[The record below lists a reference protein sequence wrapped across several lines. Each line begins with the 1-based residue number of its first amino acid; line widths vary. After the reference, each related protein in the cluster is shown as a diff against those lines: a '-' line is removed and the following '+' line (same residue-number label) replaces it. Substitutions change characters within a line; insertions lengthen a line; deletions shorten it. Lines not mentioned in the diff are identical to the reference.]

1 MMRPLSAAELL
12 DAWEHA
18 QTLRPVD
25 RPLALLERAL
35 ADDVGRDDLV
45 AAGVGRRD
53 AWLLELRELEFGPRV
68 RGLASCAGCG
78 AELESEFDVADV
90 RAPFADSTVSH
101 TVVVKGTQVTVRVP
115 TSRDLAAVADIDDL
129 ARAARVLL
137 ERCIVSDAPTLEDPG
152 RELLADAIADLDPQA
167 DVVLTLTCP
176 NCAALARETFDVAE
190 FLWIEVCSWA
200 EQTLDDVDAL
210 ARAYGWPEHEVLA
223 LSPWRRQRYVELV
236 ET

>member
-25 RPLALLERAL
+25 RPLALLEHAL

-45 AAGVGRRD
+45 AASVGRRD

-78 AELESEFDVADV
+78 TELESEFDVADV

-101 TVVVKGTQVTVRVP
+101 AVVVDGTRVTVRAP
-115 TSRDLAAVADIDDL
+115 TSRDLAAVADIDDHP
-129 ARAARVLL
+129 RAARMLL
-137 ERCIVSDAPTLEDPG
+137 ERCIVSDPPPLADPV
-152 RELLADAIADLDPQA
+152 RELLGDAIADLDPQA

-176 NCAALARETFDVAE
+176 SCAALAREPFDVAE
-190 FLWIEVCSWA
+190 FLWIELCSWA
-200 EQTLDDVDAL
+200 EQTLDDVDVL

-236 ET
+236 ES